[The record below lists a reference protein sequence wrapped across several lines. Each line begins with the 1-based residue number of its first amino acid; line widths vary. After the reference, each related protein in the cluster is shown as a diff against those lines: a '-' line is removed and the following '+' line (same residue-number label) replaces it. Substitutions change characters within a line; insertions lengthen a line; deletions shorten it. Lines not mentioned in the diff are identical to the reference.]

1 MLVAHTFPDY
11 NSIPLSYVP
20 FIAIGSFLIV
30 HVLLRLLT
38 ACCRTSHKGSILS
51 DTEIL
56 RELNGDVVIYPFYP
70 TQLGPNSY
78 DVTLGD
84 HYYKPQVGTL
94 PEFFHPENG
103 IQTIQYWGVTKG
115 KNYGAHTASVVASKR
130 MAERLGVSLG
140 AKYIIIPPG
149 HVILAHTNEFIGGR
163 NHITT
168 SLHSRSTMGRSC
180 ISICKCS
187 GFGDIGYWNRYTLE
201 IENHGLVPA
210 VLTVGQRVGQ
220 IAFHR
225 TGDVTTSYEKRGQY
239 QGCDTIQEVVKTWT
253 PLCMIP
259 GNAAKL
265 IKGSSIINHLDD
277 EHHEPGTVSGPD
289 SVDDSGED

>member
-1 MLVAHTFPDY
+1 MSTHIPLTFTFPDY
-11 NSIPLSYVP
+11 NLIPLTYVP
-20 FIAIGSFLIV
+20 LIGVAGLLITY
-30 HVLLRLLT
+30 VLLSIFKK
-38 ACCRTSHKGSILS
+38 CCRSPRKGSILS

-56 RELNGDVVIYPFYP
+56 EELNGDVVIHPFNQL
-70 TQLGPNSY
+70 QLGPNSY
-78 DVTLGD
+78 DVTLGE
-84 HYYKPQVGTL
+84 YYYTPQVDTL

-103 IQTIQYWGVTKG
+103 IQTIQYWGVTSG
-115 KNYGAHTASVVASKR
+115 KHYGAHTAAVATSKR
-130 MAERLGVSLG
+130 MAERLGINIG
-140 AKYIIIPPG
+140 DKYIIIPPG

-201 IENHGLVPA
+201 IENHGLAPA
-210 VLTVGQRVGQ
+210 ILTVGQRVGQ

-225 TGDVTTSYEKRGQY
+225 TGRVTTSYEKRGQY
-239 QGCDTIQEVVKTWT
+239 QGHDNIDDVMSAWN

-259 GNAAKL
+259 GGAAKL
-265 IKGSSIINHLDD
+265 IRGELSSHN
-277 EHHEPGTVSGPD
+277 
-289 SVDDSGED
+289 